1 MPEPHPCATI
11 RAFHALPDG
20 TGTAGQPT
28 EAELADIA
36 RAGYQLVVNLAM
48 PTSPGAL
55 PDEPAIAARHGMRHV
70 DLPIDWDKPD
80 PASARELFRVLE
92 ENRGRPVFV
101 HCALNMRVS
110 ALMFAYRVARLGVSR
125 EEAAA
130 DLHEIWE
137 PNEIWSRYVEEVIAA
152 NRPQETAP
160 R

>member
-1 MPEPHPCATI
+1 MSEPHPCATI
-11 RAFHALPDG
+11 RAFHELPDG

-28 EAELADIA
+28 EAELADVA
-36 RAGYQLVVNLAM
+36 RAGYELVVNLAM

-70 DLPIDWDKPD
+70 HLPIDWDKPD
-80 PASARELFRVLE
+80 LSSALRLFDLLD
-92 ENRGRPVFV
+92 ENRGRRVFV

-110 ALMFAYRVARLGVSR
+110 ALMFAYRVARLGIAR

-130 DLHEIWE
+130 DLEQIWQ
-137 PNEIWSRYVEEVIAA
+137 PNEVWSRYVEEAIAA
-152 NRPQETAP
+152 AGREKPA